1 MPVSLWQ
8 FDRRGGPTPAGTVGQ
23 LQLPDNAIDT
33 KDEQA
38 TQAHEPQRDE
48 GEPLQRAETND
59 RAMAGP
65 SASDDGRH
73 GAGPVKSPEHQ
84 HHRGD
89 DDLGRRL

>member
-48 GEPLQRAETND
+48 GKPLQRAEQMTAPWQD
-59 RAMAGP
+59 PPHPMTDGMARA
-65 SASDDGRH
+65 R
-73 GAGPVKSPEHQ
+73 
-84 HHRGD
+84 
-89 DDLGRRL
+89 